1 MDFAVGMSS
10 LEDYVNQIGNA
21 EIIRAFAGSA
31 PSIQYF
37 AHQSGVNEP
46 TDLHLL
52 DATIAFKN
60 GKGCSFADSNAFTLS
75 DRQLVPAF
83 MKAETAICYNDM
95 LGKWIGYELKVD
107 ANGEEIPFEQAFVDS
122 YREASGEALED
133 RIWNGITIDGTKY
146 DGLVD
151 IAEAEGTK
159 VAVAADAD
167 AFEQARAL
175 ILALPAKSAKKT
187 EIFVSPARFLA
198 LKDALLKRD
207 FRLIDLQFSNGTE
220 VDENTI
226 KMPVFGTLVHAVD
239 GLAENNEMYALVPEH
254 TVYGYSVD
262 DAHNAVRIVYD
273 EVNDRYIFRI
283 KLTSAVQVARVEEV
297 LFTETAQAQAEP
309 AEPAEPGEGQH

>member
-1 MDFAVGMSS
+1 MNFAVAMSS

-37 AHQSGVNEP
+37 AHQSGVNEA
-46 TDLHLL
+46 TDLHIL
-52 DATIAFKN
+52 DASVTFKD
-60 GKGCSFADSNAFTLS
+60 GKGCSFSDSNSFTLS
-75 DRQLVPAF
+75 DRQLVPVF
-83 MKAETAICYNDM
+83 LKAETAICYNDM

-107 ANGEEIPFEQAFVDS
+107 ANGEEIPFEKAFVDS

-133 RIWNGITIDGTKY
+133 RIWNGITINGTHF

-159 VAVAADAD
+159 VSVAEGGDAYD
-167 AFEQARAL
+167 QARAL

-187 EIFVSPARFLA
+187 EIFVSPAKMLA

-207 FRLIDLQFSNGTE
+207 FRLIDLQFTNGTE

-239 GLAENNEMYALVPEH
+239 GLASNDEMYALVPEH

-262 DAHNAVRIVYD
+262 EAHNVVRIVYD
-273 EVNDRYIFRI
+273 DVNDRYIFRV
-283 KLTSAVQVARVEEV
+283 KLTSAVQVARVDEV
-297 LFTETAQAQAEP
+297 LYTVTEG
-309 AEPAEPGEGQH
+309 GEEGGDEEE

>member
-1 MDFAVGMSS
+1 MNFAVAMSS

-52 DATIAFKN
+52 DATVTFKD
-60 GKGCSFADSNAFTLS
+60 GKGCSFSDSNAFTLS

-83 MKAETAICYNDM
+83 LKAETAICSNDM
-95 LGKWIGYELKVD
+95 LGKWIGYEIKVD
-107 ANGEEIPFEQAFVDS
+107 ANGEEIPFEQSFVDS
-122 YREASGEALED
+122 YREATGEALED
-133 RIWNGITIDGTKY
+133 RIWNGITINGTHY
-146 DGLVD
+146 NGLVD
-151 IAEAEGTK
+151 IVGNEGTK
-159 VAVAADAD
+159 VAVAADGD
-167 AFEQARAL
+167 AYDQARAL
-175 ILALPAKSAKKT
+175 ILAMPAKSAKKT
-187 EIFVSPARFLA
+187 EIFVSPNKMLE

-207 FRLIDLQFSNGTE
+207 FRLIDLQFSNGAE

-239 GLAENNEMYALVPEH
+239 GLANNNEMYALVPEH

-262 DAHNAVRIVYD
+262 DAHNVVRIVFD
-273 EVNDRYIFRI
+273 EVNDRYIFRV
-283 KLTSAVQVARVEEV
+283 KLTSAVQVARVAEI
-297 LFTETAQAQAEP
+297 LFTETAVAQ
-309 AEPAEPGEGQH
+309 PAEPGEGQH

>member
-1 MDFAVGMSS
+1 MKKMDFSVGMSS
-10 LEDYVNQIGNA
+10 LQDYVNQIGNA

-52 DATIAFKN
+52 DATLTFKD
-60 GKGCSFADSNAFTLS
+60 GKGCSFSDSNAFTLS

-83 MKAETAICYNDM
+83 LKAETAICSNDM
-95 LGKWIGYELKVD
+95 QGKWIGYELKID

-133 RIWNGITIDGTKY
+133 RIWNGITINGTKY

-159 VAVAADAD
+159 VTAEAGSDAY
-167 AFEQARAL
+167 AQARAL
-175 ILALPAKSAKKT
+175 ILALPSKSAKKT
-187 EIFVSPARFLA
+187 EIFVSPAKMLA

-239 GLAENNEMYALVPEH
+239 GLAGNDKMYALVPEH

-262 DAHNAVRIVYD
+262 DAHNVVRIVFD
-273 EVNDRYIFRI
+273 EVNDRYIFRV

-297 LFTETAQAQAEP
+297 LYAEV
-309 AEPAEPGEGQH
+309 AEGE